1 MTDRLVDSFGRVH
14 NYVRISVTDLCN
26 LGCQYCRPGSSLGCK
41 VKSEL
46 LSFDQLAALVEVLA
60 HMGVTKVRLT
70 GGEPLLRPRLEALI
84 GRLSRI
90 KGISQIG
97 LTTNGML
104 LGPRASLLR
113 QAGLTDVNIS
123 IDSLVPERYAGITGG
138 GDFNRVIKSIE
149 SSCKAGFDKVK
160 LNVVLMHGVND
171 DEIEAFLKLTVNY
184 PLFIRFIEYMPIGD
198 RIQDWRSEYMPAESI
213 LMRCEE
219 KGWQIEPAG
228 GSGSTGST
236 GGLKDELQ
244 EEHEISGPAR
254 YYRIAGAAGEF
265 GLISPVSRHFC
276 GSCNRLRITANGCV
290 KPCLYWNEEW
300 DLKPYIGDEEG
311 LRRILL
317 QSLASKPLRHEMTI
331 VPKDIA
337 SQPYTLRQM
346 SQIGG

>member
-26 LGCQYCRPGSSLGCK
+26 LGCQYCRPGSALSCK

-46 LSFDQLAALVEVLA
+46 LSFDQLTAVVEALA

-70 GGEPLLRPRLEALI
+70 GGEPLLRPRLESLI
-84 GRLSRI
+84 GRLSGI
-90 KGISQIG
+90 KGISRIG

-171 DEIEAFLKLTVNY
+171 DEIEAFLKLTINY

-198 RIQDWRSEYMPAESI
+198 RIQAWRSEYMPAESI
-213 LMRCEE
+213 LARCEE
-219 KGWQIEPAG
+219 KGWQIEPVG
-228 GSGSTGST
+228 NTGQLNDS
-236 GGLKDELQ
+236 LH
-244 EEHEISGPAR
+244 EENEISGPAR

-265 GLISPVSRHFC
+265 GLISPVSQHFC
-276 GSCNRLRITANGCV
+276 ESCNRLRITANGCI

-300 DLKPYIGDEEG
+300 DLKPYIGDEEK
-311 LRRILL
+311 LRHVFL
-317 QSLASKPLRHEMTI
+317 QSLAGKPLRHEMTI
-331 VPKDIA
+331 AKEETSSKPH
-337 SQPYTLRQM
+337 TLRQM